1 MKKIIPFE
9 KELVFKTKVCEITA
23 ISIEHNYKMEDA
35 DLITGNFLISGEYK
49 MTEGSINREK
59 FEYNIP
65 FDIALDSR
73 YDTNNIV
80 VDIDDFNYSVINN
93 DILKVRIVLYI
104 EGDLVKEAV
113 PTTEKMEESQNSKN
127 ETDIDFS
134 SNVEMPELVQSVKY
148 ERNEE
153 KELKKDFRQLPKEEP
168 EIELNVENVNIN
180 NNNVI
185 DPSKMQNSMFNNL
198 ESGETYSTYHV
209 YIVKEDDTIDKI
221 LEKYQISKEELSVY
235 NDLNEIKIGDKL
247 IIPTIYNG

>member
-23 ISIEHNYKMEDA
+23 ISIEHNYKMEAD

-59 FEYNIP
+59 FEYTIP

-80 VDIDDFNYSVINN
+80 VDIDDFNYSIINN

-104 EGDLVKEAV
+104 DGDLIKNNNISETNLNDDKIA
-113 PTTEKMEESQNSKN
+113 EHEESIKLK
-127 ETDIDFS
+127 TDIEEPQIEKSINYDR
-134 SNVEMPELVQSVKY
+134 K
-148 ERNEE
+148 EE
-153 KELKKDFRQLPKEEP
+153 KELREDNDEQP
-168 EIELNVENVNIN
+168 EIELNIENINVN
-180 NNNVI
+180 NNNGEDV
-185 DPSKMQNSMFNNL
+185 SKFKNSLFNNL

-209 YIVKEDDTIDKI
+209 YIVKEEDTIDKI
-221 LEKYQISKEELSVY
+221 MEKYNVSKEELSNY
-235 NDLNEIKIGDKL
+235 NDLNDIKPGDKV
-247 IIPTIYNG
+247 IIPTSYNG

>member
-23 ISIEHNYKMEDA
+23 ISIEHNYKMEVD

-59 FEYNIP
+59 FEYTIP

-80 VDIDDFNYSVINN
+80 VDIDDFNYSIINN

-104 EGDLVKEAV
+104 DGDLIKNNNISETNLNDDKIA
-113 PTTEKMEESQNSKN
+113 EHEESIKLK
-127 ETDIDFS
+127 TDIEEPQIEKSINYDR
-134 SNVEMPELVQSVKY
+134 K
-148 ERNEE
+148 EE
-153 KELKKDFRQLPKEEP
+153 KELREDNDEQP
-168 EIELNVENVNIN
+168 EIELNIENINVN
-180 NNNVI
+180 NNNGEDV
-185 DPSKMQNSMFNNL
+185 SKFKNSLFNNL

-209 YIVKEDDTIDKI
+209 YIVKEEDTIDKI
-221 LEKYQISKEELSVY
+221 MEKYNVSKEELSNY
-235 NDLNEIKIGDKL
+235 NDLNDIKPGDKV
-247 IIPTIYNG
+247 IIPTSYNG